1 MFAKLAAILLGLGM
15 TSGALLV
22 NRQHRIDVAVE
33 TARTGDRLRR
43 EEASLGLLQAEVAA
57 EVRPDRIALRLERDL
72 GAPLQAQADPNT
84 PDAPA
89 APNWAAIPGR
99 FDVVVTST
107 DRGRLP
113 R

>member
-1 MFAKLAAILLGLGM
+1 MFAKLAAILIGLGM

-33 TARTGDRLRR
+33 TARTGDRVRR

-57 EVRPDRIALRLERDL
+57 AVRPDRLARRLDQDL
-72 GAPLQAQADPNT
+72 DATLLAEAQAEA
-84 PDAPA
+84 PDVRDR
-89 APNWAAIPGR
+89 WIAIPGR
-99 FDVVVTST
+99 FDVVATPSE
-107 DRGRLP
+107 RERLL

>member
-1 MFAKLAAILLGLGM
+1 MFAKLAAILIGLGL

-43 EEASLGLLQAEVAA
+43 EEASLGLLQAEVASA
-57 EVRPDRIALRLERDL
+57 VRPDRLAARLDQDL
-72 GAPLQAQADPNT
+72 DAPLLAEAEDP
-84 PDAPA
+84 APA
-89 APNWAAIPGR
+89 HRWIAVPGR
-99 FDVVVTST
+99 FDVVATPSE
-107 DRGRLP
+107 RERSL

>member
-1 MFAKLAAILLGLGM
+1 MFAKLAAILIGLGM

-57 EVRPDRIALRLERDL
+57 AVRPDRLTARLDQDL
-72 GAPLQAQADPNT
+72 DAPLLAEAEEDE
-84 PDAPA
+84 ARES
-89 APNWAAIPGR
+89 WIAIPGR
-99 FDVVVTST
+99 FDVVDAPSE
-107 DRGRLP
+107 RERL
-113 R
+113 RR